1 MINHNA
7 PILIGGVGGSG
18 TRVITQILQKEN
30 IFMGSE
36 LNDSLDN
43 MNFAP
48 QFPIM
53 RQLIQQGQAIN
64 QAERESIIS
73 QLIHTTSTTLLAQID
88 TQNYSAWGWKIPAN
102 FIILAY
108 VAKIYPQMKYI
119 HVIRHGLDMAFSDN
133 KNQLNN
139 WGHYFSVD
147 MQQST
152 AKAALE
158 YWIKANQFALDT
170 GEKLL
175 GENFLL
181 LNFDDLCRDP
191 KPILQT
197 LIQFLQIDCNINEN
211 LYDFIAI
218 PLSTNRYL
226 KEDISIFDNTAINAV
241 RSFGFDIKT
250 SF

>member
-1 MINHNA
+1 MINNNA

-18 TRVITQILQKEN
+18 TRVITQVLQKAN

-36 LNDSLDN
+36 LNTSLDN

-53 RQLIQQGQAIN
+53 RNLIQQGQAIN
-64 QAERESIIS
+64 ETERESIIN
-73 QLIHTTSTTLLAQID
+73 QLIHTTTASLLAQMG

-102 FIILAY
+102 FIVLAY

-119 HVIRHGLDMAFSDN
+119 HVIRHGLDMAFSPN

-139 WGHYFSVD
+139 WGNYFGVD

-152 AKAALE
+152 AKAALD
-158 YWIKANQFALDT
+158 YWIKANQFAVET

-175 GENFLL
+175 GKNFLL

-197 LIQFLQIDCNINEN
+197 LQQFLQIDYDINES
-211 LYDFIAI
+211 LYDFIAA
-218 PLSTNRYL
+218 PLSSNRYL
-226 KEDISIFDNTAINAV
+226 KEDISIFDKTAINTV
-241 RSFGFDIKT
+241 KSFGFDIKT
-250 SF
+250 SL